1 MIFLVLPIAVASL
14 GMVAFEL
21 PGEPVPQ
28 PRPRVTTRGGFAQAY
43 TPSSHPVKAYREGI
57 ALAARLS
64 GVKPTTGDVVLAIEF
79 VFARPPSHFT
89 KSGLSSTAIPR
100 PRPDWDNLGKAV
112 CDALLG
118 IAYQDDSQV
127 VRATVTKRYAER
139 GGKSYTRVTIAAGV
153 DQ

>member
-1 MIFLVLPIAVASL
+1 MTFHVFPIAVASR

-28 PRPRVTTRGGFAQAY
+28 PRPRVTARNGFAHAY

-64 GVKPTTGDVVLAIEF
+64 GVKPTSGDVALVIEF

-89 KSGLSSTAIPR
+89 KSGLSSVAIPR

-127 VRATVTKRYAER
+127 VRATVTKRYAAR
-139 GGKSYTRVTIAAGV
+139 GEKSYTRVTIATG
-153 DQ
+153 DEH